1 MRRFVVR
8 IISRKKIRQACELH
22 AEWDASL
29 TGWFRIVKAARWDN
43 FPDVRQ
49 TLNNADRV
57 GTCVVFNIGHN
68 RCRLISYINYR
79 ARIVYVLH
87 ILSHVEYDK
96 DGWKH
101 DCDCD

>member
-1 MRRFVVR
+1 MRRFIVR
-8 IISRKKIRQACELH
+8 IISRRKIREACELH
-22 AEWDASL
+22 AERDASL
-29 TGWFRIVKAARWDN
+29 TGWYRIVKTARWDN
-43 FPDVRQ
+43 FPDVRK
-49 TLNNADRV
+49 TLNNADSV
-57 GTCVVFNIGHN
+57 GTCVIFNIGHN

-79 ARIVYVLH
+79 ARIVYMLH

>member
-1 MRRFVVR
+1 MRRFAVR
-8 IISRKKIRQACELH
+8 IISRRKIREACELH
-22 AEWDASL
+22 AEWDVAL
-29 TGWFRIVKAARWDN
+29 TGWHRIVKTAKWDN

-96 DGWKH
+96 GGWKH
-101 DCDCD
+101 DCDCN

>member
-8 IISRKKIRQACELH
+8 IISRRRIGEACKQH

-29 TGWFRIVKAARWDN
+29 TGWYRIVKAARWDN
-43 FPDVRQ
+43 FSDVRQ
-49 TLNNADRV
+49 SLNNADSV
-57 GTCVVFNIGHN
+57 GTCVVFNISHN
-68 RCRLISYINYR
+68 RCRLVSYINYK
-79 ARIVYVLH
+79 AKIVYILH

-96 DGWKH
+96 DGWKD